1 MSLFVRGQVAAN
13 FIGACSFLLSS
24 LCIQCQKLVIMETLT
39 KTNEI
44 GAFALHKLLL
54 KYLYSLG
61 TRINTR

>member
-1 MSLFVRGQVAAN
+1 MSLFVREQVAAN
-13 FIGACSFLLSS
+13 FIGKYSL